1 LSVVFLSIVIL
12 SVVVL
17 SIVVVMSILFNKLE
31 KMGIRG
37 NMLNW
42 FRSYLAKRTQKC
54 DVNGSLSDEGE
65 IDIGVLQGST
75 LGPILF
81 LCYVN
86 DLPNSTDMLSLL
98 FADDTACLISDTNIT
113 RYYLI
118 LPNITEH

>member
-1 LSVVFLSIVIL
+1 
-12 SVVVL
+12 
-17 SIVVVMSILFNKLE
+17 MSILFNKLE